1 MQSDLDII
9 FAKFDNNV
17 KSLFE
22 FVNTDGFLSNGN
34 YAIVVSRPGISA
46 SIDDI
51 KFYVNDLLSR
61 FKIGKI
67 EMKKQALIC
76 FNDVIQEDERYVN
89 IGMEIDGFGNFLIK
103 FLNFKEIGVQ
113 EEALKLVYVICGFDC
128 FKSVLVGIGVVAPLV
143 RVLESGS
150 DLGKQ
155 LYARCLMKVTF
166 FMLITSGRFRLMV
179 ECLLC

>member
-1 MQSDLDII
+1 MQ
-9 FAKFDNNV
+9 K
-17 KSLFE
+17 
-22 FVNTDGFLSNGN
+22 T
-34 YAIVVSRPGISA
+34 YVV
-46 SIDDI
+46 
-51 KFYVNDLLSR
+51 VNDNRDKGKKHLSV
-61 FKIGKI
+61 
-67 EMKKQALIC
+67 E
-76 FNDVIQEDERYVN
+76 V
-89 IGMEIDGFGNFLIK
+89 MEIGNVLIK